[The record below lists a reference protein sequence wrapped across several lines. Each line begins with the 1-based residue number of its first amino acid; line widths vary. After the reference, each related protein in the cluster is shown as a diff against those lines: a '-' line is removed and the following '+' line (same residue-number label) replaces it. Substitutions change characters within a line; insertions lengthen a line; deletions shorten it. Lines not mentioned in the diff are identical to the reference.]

1 MLFASD
7 DELLQPQRRLER
19 VPRGLEIPAADLRRE
34 AIENAR
40 ELRAHQRWR
49 EFAFLLLVAPVLF
62 AVFDLIVRSLVPRL
76 AGRRT

>member
-7 DELLQPQRRLER
+7 DDLLERQRRQER
-19 VPRGLEIPAADLRRE
+19 APSGLEIPVTDLRRE
-34 AIENAR
+34 AIEKAR